1 MLEEYDLEAAA
12 REDLKRVLEQ
22 LGDRKPALGLYFNCC
37 ARGASFFCVPWLE
50 AAYLQNALG
59 AAPVGGM
66 FGSCE
71 IGPIAGHPELLTY
84 TGVLALLDA

>member
-1 MLEEYDLEAAA
+1 
-12 REDLKRVLEQ
+12 V
-22 LGDRKPALGLYFNCC
+22 PALGLYFDCC
-37 ARGASFFCVPWLE
+37 ARGASFFGIPGLE

-59 AAPVGGM
+59 DAPLAGM

-71 IGPIAGHPELLTY
+71 IGPIAGRAELLTY